1 MQRQSLGSPVSKN
14 HSHGAPKDSEPH
26 SLDDP
31 KRKDSASSSSLLTD
45 FDDHRLKSTRP
56 RRLSSS
62 LPQLSTPQKLIH
74 LIPVLT
80 LLCFLILYLSSH
92 NPSQSDLSHF
102 TGFQRSSKHLDADA
116 AAKIGDVGRGVE
128 LSRDDVLAIRSLRSL
143 REIDK
148 HAPKLSRSHR
158 KIADF

>member
-31 KRKDSASSSSLLTD
+31 KSKDSASSSSLLTD

-92 NPSQSDLSHF
+92 NPSQSD
-102 TGFQRSSKHLDADA
+102 ADA